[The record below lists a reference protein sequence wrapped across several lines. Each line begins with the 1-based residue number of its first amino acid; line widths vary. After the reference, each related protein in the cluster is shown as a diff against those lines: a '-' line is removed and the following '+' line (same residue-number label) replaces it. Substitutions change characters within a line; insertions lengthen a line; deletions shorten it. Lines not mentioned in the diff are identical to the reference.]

1 MVIKSS
7 IRHYEVTFESIKDIT
22 IIDGDYLI
30 IDSTFKDLF
39 DFKHNR
45 IYVDADET
53 KKEYT
58 AIAEIISDIIRSG
71 FRKNNRIIAIGGG
84 VVQDISGFIASILY
98 RGVDWVFYPTTLLA
112 QGDSCIGGKT
122 SINMGKY
129 KNQLGNF
136 NPPNKIII
144 DTNFLTTL
152 PEEQLK
158 SGIGEMA
165 HYFFID
171 GRESFEFFKAQVDN
185 PDYELLIR
193 KSLEIKK
200 AMIEIDEFDKG
211 PRIVFN
217 YGHSFGHAIESI
229 TNYEVPHGIAVSIGM
244 DMANYVSMLLGYI
257 NLDQKEEM
265 REVLSKI
272 YDKDIIKGLDIDGLM
287 NSLKT
292 DKKNLGPN
300 LGLILTRGLGDM
312 FLIQI
317 ESHNLIRKFLTN
329 FKEL

>member
-1 MVIKSS
+1 MEIKSS
-7 IRHYEVTFESIKDIT
+7 IRNYSIKFESFNEIT
-22 IIDGDYLI
+22 VLKGDYFI
-30 IDSTFKDLF
+30 VDSVFKDF
-39 DFKHNR
+39 ISSDN
-45 IYVDADET
+45 ITYVDADET
-53 KKEYT
+53 RKEYT
-58 AIAEIISDIIRSG
+58 AIGEIISDIIKAG
-71 FRKNNRIIAIGGG
+71 FRKNDRIIAIGGG

-98 RGVDWVFYPTTLLA
+98 RGVDWIFYPTTLLA

-122 SINMGKY
+122 SINFGEY
-129 KNQLGNF
+129 KNQIGNF
-136 NPPNKIII
+136 NPPTQIII
-144 DTNFLTTL
+144 DTRFLEGL

-171 GRESFEFFKAQVDN
+171 GRESFEFFKSQVDN
-185 PDYELLIR
+185 PDYELLIH

-200 AMIEIDEFDKG
+200 KMIEIDEFDKG
-211 PRIVFN
+211 PRRVFN

-272 YDKDIIKGLDIDGLM
+272 YDKDIIKTLDIDALM

-292 DKKNLGPN
+292 DKKNVGSS

-317 ESHNLIRKFLTN
+317 ESHDLIRKFLTN